1 MRVGMKKVL
10 IIDDDVRHDKMMSF
24 LLLSKGFEPTYEIS
38 GEEALK
44 KLNSSGMP
52 VPDIILLDIMMP
64 GMDGFETI
72 EALRKNPELAS
83 IPIIMMSALSDR
95 ERRDKAEQMG
105 VADYIEK
112 PFSPSVIIA
121 SINRVFEGKED

>member
-1 MRVGMKKVL
+1 MSVGMKKVL

-44 KLNSSGMP
+44 KLNSSGIP

>member
-1 MRVGMKKVL
+1 MKKVL

-44 KLNSSGMP
+44 KLNSSEIP

-72 EALRKNPELAS
+72 EALRKNPEFAS

-95 ERRDKAEQMG
+95 ERHEKAENMG

-121 SINRVFEGKED
+121 SINRVFDGKED